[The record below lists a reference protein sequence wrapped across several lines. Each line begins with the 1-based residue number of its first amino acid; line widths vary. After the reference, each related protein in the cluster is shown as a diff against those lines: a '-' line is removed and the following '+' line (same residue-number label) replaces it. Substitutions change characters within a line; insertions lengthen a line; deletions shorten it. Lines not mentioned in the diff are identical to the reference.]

1 MLSEQFYAM
10 AISNAPERH
19 HIQLSIFQFSLFLF
33 SQFHPLA
40 ISLLPREESQKNLR
54 VTTMISTT
62 ITMTFTFTE
71 KSGGISCKAV

>member
-1 MLSEQFYAM
+1 MPRKGITSNCPFFSFPCSSFLSF
-10 AISNAPERH
+10 IRTP
-19 HIQLSIFQFSLFLF
+19 
-33 SQFHPLA
+33 
-40 ISLLPREESQKNLR
+40 SLLPREESQKNLR